1 MSKFLKSPMFNGI
14 MLGLI
19 VPIIVFFIWHQLKYS
34 AMDLSGFIDMTLTK
48 VHVPATIRMCV
59 FANLPLFLLYNFA
72 QKFEVCI
79 GIFISSMFYI
89 IVMAG
94 FYFFG

>member
-1 MSKFLKSPMFNGI
+1 MNKLFKSPIFNGF
-14 MLGLI
+14 MLGI
-19 VPIIVFFIWHQLKYS
+19 IIPIIVFLVWHQVKYS

-59 FANLPLFLLYNFA
+59 FANLPLFLLYNFI
-72 QKFEVCI
+72 QRFEVCI